1 MRGRLAHEGG
11 GLTCAVASSEPKRV
25 LIADETASSRELL
38 RSILEASDYLVAQ
51 AGDGE
56 QVLEMVP
63 AFGPHLI
70 ILDLQMPRLDG
81 YATVVALRRIPA
93 LRRTPI
99 IALTAAITQTV
110 PEKISE
116 AGFTAYLVKPI
127 GPATLRQC
135 VAKVLQEV

>member
-1 MRGRLAHEGG
+1 
-11 GLTCAVASSEPKRV
+11 LTSAVVPSEPKRV
-25 LIADETASSRELL
+25 LIADETESSCELL
-38 RSILEASDYLVAQ
+38 RSILEASDYVVAE
-51 AGDGE
+51 ARDGE

-63 AFGPHLI
+63 MFGPHLV
-70 ILDLQMPRLDG
+70 ILDLQMPKLDG

-99 IALTAAITQTV
+99 VALTAAISQTV

-127 GPATLRQC
+127 GPAKLREC
-135 VAKVLQEV
+135 VAKVLHEA